1 MKILSLSDVVEPTIY
16 SPVIRQRFSNIDIVI
31 GCGDLPYY
39 YQEFVASVLNAQ
51 LFFIRGNHDQD
62 VEYSRSATRRA
73 PLGGENLHRRSVW
86 YMDKVFAGVEGS
98 LRYRPGPFQYTQ
110 REMWWHVFSLVPALL
125 RNKLVYGRYID
136 VFVTHAPPRGIHDK
150 DDLTHQGIDAF
161 RWFIK
166 VFKPAYHFHG
176 HIHVYRPDE
185 VTESLFGS
193 TQVINTFGH
202 KETVF

>member
-73 PLGGENLHRRSVW
+73 PLGGENLHGRSVW

>member
-1 MKILSLSDVVEPTIY
+1 
-16 SPVIRQRFSNIDIVI
+16 
-31 GCGDLPYY
+31 
-39 YQEFVASVLNAQ
+39 
-51 LFFIRGNHDQD
+51 
-62 VEYSRSATRRA
+62 
-73 PLGGENLHRRSVW
+73 
-86 YMDKVFAGVEGS
+86 MDKVFAGVEGS

-166 VFKPAYHFHG
+166 VFKPDYHFHG

>member
-73 PLGGENLHRRSVW
+73 PLGGENLHGRSVW

-98 LRYRPGPFQYTQ
+98 LRYRPGPFQYNQ